1 MRAPLRPTLLRPTS
15 QLPRAASRTLISAP
29 KPGSGPLLT
38 RRADRALPAVQSR
51 RWMYTLPL
59 FALVVGGST
68 LAIFNYQKQTS
79 SVVEATLYALRTN
92 ARVRDVLGPEIYF
105 ASQVPWIW
113 GTIDQ
118 VHGKVDIE
126 YRVKGK
132 RQAGKVRF
140 VSLRKSKRGF
150 FETVEWSLTTDDGQ
164 TLQLY
169 DPSQPD
175 PFRRQDGDGDD

>member
-1 MRAPLRPTLLRPTS
+1 MRTPIRPTALRAAL
-15 QLPRAASRTLISAP
+15 QLPLQPARSLVSAP
-29 KPGSGPLLT
+29 KPGSGPLMT
-38 RRADRALPAVQSR
+38 RRADRALPAIHSR

-92 ARVRDVLGPEIYF
+92 PRVREALGPEIYF
-105 ASQVPWIW
+105 ASKVPWIW

-126 YRVKGK
+126 YKVKGR
-132 RQAGKVRF
+132 RQQGTVRF
-140 VSLRKSKRGF
+140 VSLRKDKKGF
-150 FETVEWSLTTDDGQ
+150 FETVQWSLTTADGQ
-164 TLQLY
+164 TLQLL
-169 DPSQPD
+169 DPDKPD
-175 PFRRQDGDGDD
+175 PFRRRDDDDD